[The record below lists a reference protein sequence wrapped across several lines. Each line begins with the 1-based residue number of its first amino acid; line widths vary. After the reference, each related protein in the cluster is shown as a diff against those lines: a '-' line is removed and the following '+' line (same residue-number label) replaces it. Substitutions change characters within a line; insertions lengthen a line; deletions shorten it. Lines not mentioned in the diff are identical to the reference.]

1 MKNEDKDKLI
11 YFSDDQKIYLRLL
24 NRHLADH
31 DGDMARTI
39 IYLQTH
45 QYFIENFE
53 HEAIRRLSVKEKNQ
67 VICELLLPF

>member
-1 MKNEDKDKLI
+1 MKNEDKDKLP
-11 YFSDDQKIYLRLL
+11 YFSDDQRIYLRLL
-24 NRHLADH
+24 NRYLPDH

-53 HEAIRRLSVKEKNQ
+53 HEAIRRLTVEEKNH
-67 VICELLLPF
+67 VISELLLPF